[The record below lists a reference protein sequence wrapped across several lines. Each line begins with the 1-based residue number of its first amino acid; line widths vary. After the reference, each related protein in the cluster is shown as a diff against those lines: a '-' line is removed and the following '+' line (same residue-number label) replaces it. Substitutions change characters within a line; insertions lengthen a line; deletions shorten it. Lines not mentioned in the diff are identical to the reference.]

1 MKKSKWSFTNYDDL
15 FPVLMLYDTENN
27 RDIIGWI
34 INNKENILTVMNC
47 VNDTGIDRKIVN
59 RIFRDLSDKNIL
71 TSRDV
76 HNLDNKDEFLLEYNL
91 DGRTKKVYEI
101 EKEGIQQFIDNWL
114 DTVNKII
121 WWFL

>member
-1 MKKSKWSFTNYDDL
+1 MKKSNRVSINYDDL
-15 FPVLMLYDTENN
+15 FPTLMLYDTENN

-34 INNKENILTVMNC
+34 IDNKEDVLTVMSC
-47 VNDTGIDRKIVN
+47 VDDTGIDRKIVN

-71 TSRDV
+71 TPKNISS
-76 HNLDNKDEFLLEYNL
+76 LENKDEFLSEHNL

-101 EKEGIQQFIDNWL
+101 RKEGIQQFIDDWL
-114 DTVNKII
+114 ELVDKII